1 MALAYDCRTV
11 TSAKGWGLRLKSI
24 LVPAEVKHLQKVSRV
39 ERDSAWPP
47 LKLYGPFTALSL
59 KPSTAISDKS
69 GLVNFYSCSHRVLLG
84 SSTFQL
90 WVAILVSAVLPKT
103 AQVTAGQS

>member
-1 MALAYDCRTV
+1 MALVYDCGTV

-24 LVPAEVKHLQKVSRV
+24 LVPAEVKHLQNVSRV